1 LKTQAGTDKT
11 ELLEKLEQEKQ
22 ERIAADKDLDNRKV
36 DKREGYSLTKNDF
49 TDILKA
55 KLDGIEEHA
64 NYITK
69 VSQLINDAGYQ
80 TEADL
85 QAAIEKII
93 GEAPEVLDTLK
104 EIADALGNDPNFA
117 TTITKKLAAITEQLN
132 QE

>member
-1 LKTQAGTDKT
+1 MKTRAR
-11 ELLEKLEQEKQ
+11 KQ

-69 VSQLINDAGYQ
+69 YLSLSMMLVIKLKQIFRQL
-80 TEADL
+80 
-85 QAAIEKII
+85 
-93 GEAPEVLDTLK
+93 LK
-104 EIADALGNDPNFA
+104 RLLG
-117 TTITKKLAAITEQLN
+117 KLPRFLIL
-132 QE
+132 